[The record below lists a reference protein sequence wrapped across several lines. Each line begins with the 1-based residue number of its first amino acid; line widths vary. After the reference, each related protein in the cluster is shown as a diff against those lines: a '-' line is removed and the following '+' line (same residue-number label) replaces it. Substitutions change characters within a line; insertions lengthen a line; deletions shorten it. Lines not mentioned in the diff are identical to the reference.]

1 MARRRA
7 VPHVPF
13 ALRHIGATGDHQ
25 DPVLA
30 ALGLHG
36 LEDLAAAVVPT
47 GLPVLPPPGRGEP
60 SAAAGG
66 LSEPEAIEALRALA
80 ALNKP
85 HTEMIGR
92 GYHPTF
98 TPAVIARDVLGNPAW
113 TTAYTPYQAEISQ
126 GRLEAQ
132 LLFQTLISDL
142 TGLPVAC
149 ASLLDE
155 ATAVAEAVLLMARAS
170 RRAAGRP
177 VILDSGLHPQCIEV
191 ALARCEALGIRV
203 LTAGSAA
210 IEDGSAAPGEQLL
223 GAVLAHTTT
232 RGAIQDLA
240 GAIAAIHERGGL
252 AAVDADPLA
261 LTVLREPGAAG
272 ADVAVGSAQRLGVP
286 LFYGGPHPGFM
297 AVADALR
304 RQVPGRI
311 VGVSRDSEGREAYR
325 LALQTREQHIRRER
339 ATSNICTAQA
349 LLAVV
354 AALYA
359 VHHGPEGLKTI
370 AHHAHAQAAR
380 IAAGVRA
387 AGLDIEHEN
396 FFDTLSVLVP
406 GAAERAVA
414 RAEELGYN
422 LRLLD
427 ADHVG
432 LSTNETTTDEDV
444 AAVVEALTGRR
455 PADPDDDA
463 PARALPL
470 PHDLVRESAFLTH
483 PTFHDY
489 RSEPALVRYLRRLA
503 DRDLALDRTMIPLG
517 SCTLKLNAAAES
529 ALWLVPELAGIHP
542 YAPAAQTTGWRRLL
556 AQLSQRLAALT
567 GYDRVSLQPASGAQ
581 GELTGL
587 LAIRHYLRDR
597 GEGRR
602 DLCLVPA
609 SAHGTNA
616 ASAAGAGL
624 AVQVV
629 ATAPD
634 GSIDVGDLRAVLAE
648 HGDRLAAIMLT
659 YPSTHGVFEPQVG
672 EVTRLVHEAG
682 GQVYIDG
689 ANLNAMAG
697 LLRPGDLGGDVSH
710 LNLHKTFA
718 VPHGGGPGVG
728 PVAVKEHLAPYLPAG
743 PSGSPAPEAADADD
757 GFHGAPVMGA
767 RFGSAGVMPLAWSY
781 LALLDDADLRR
792 ASLSAVAGAN
802 YLSRRLRD
810 CFPTLYSGPGGYVAH
825 ECILDLRELTARSG
839 VSAEDV
845 AKRLIDYGFHAPTL
859 SFPVAGTLMVEPT
872 ESEPVE
878 ELDRFVEAMRSIRGE
893 IDEVI
898 AGRIAVEDSALRRS
912 PHTLAQVASDEW
924 DRAYPRSRAAF
935 PEPSLVRD
943 KYFPPVSRID
953 NAWGDRHLTCTC
965 PLPDDAAPAAPT
977 TQPTAVLTA

>member
-396 FFDTLSVLVP
+396 FFDPLSVLVP